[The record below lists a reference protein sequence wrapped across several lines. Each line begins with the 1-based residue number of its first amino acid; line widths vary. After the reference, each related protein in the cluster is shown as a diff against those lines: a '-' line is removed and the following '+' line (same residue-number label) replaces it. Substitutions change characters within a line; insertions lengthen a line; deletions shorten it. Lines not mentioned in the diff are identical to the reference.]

1 MMARMTGAGLKQ
13 PWPLQ
18 AATLRVAKT
27 GIGLGAL
34 LAGAPRISDEM
45 LAAAAVTLAD
55 MVDEAELAD
64 GMLFPA
70 VGRLREV
77 SCAVAAAVIR
87 VARGEPSDCPASA
100 ALLAD
105 VAAAM
110 WVPRYASYV
119 RAGVDTARD

>member
-27 GIGLGAL
+27 GI
-34 LAGAPRISDEM
+34 
-45 LAAAAVTLAD
+45 
-55 MVDEAELAD
+55 
-64 GMLFPA
+64 
-70 VGRLREV
+70 GRLREV